1 VIRGRGDPL
10 LLTTKQKIKTN
21 KIDMSDNNNTTVT
34 SSGIGFF
41 GLLGVLFIG
50 LKLTGV
56 ITWSWVW
63 VLSPIW
69 GILLVKLF
77 FLALLGVVIFIG
89 SRKLDK

>member
-1 VIRGRGDPL
+1 
-10 LLTTKQKIKTN
+10 
-21 KIDMSDNNNTTVT
+21 MSDNNNTKVT

-50 LKLTGV
+50 LKLTGYL
-56 ITWSWVW
+56 TWSWVW

-89 SRKLDK
+89 SKKLDK

>member
-1 VIRGRGDPL
+1 
-10 LLTTKQKIKTN
+10 
-21 KIDMSDNNNTTVT
+21 MSDNNNTTVT
-34 SSGIGFF
+34 SSSIGFF

-89 SRKLDK
+89 SKKLDK